1 MAKRVRRKKVGH
13 SKRSSKTV
21 VRTKHRLSPTRRA
34 ISELRTVSKQYSGTE
49 LAKQAHAL
57 ELALA
62 SPETTQAATHR
73 RVMALAKAAEAKGSV
88 RGSARPR
95 TKTRTASAAKTAKRT
110 TKAKPSYKTP
120 IFKCRGDYEMCLQ
133 RGGGFKTCAAWAAV
147 CISNQLKLGWI
158 ATGYG
163 AFKIFL

>member
-1 MAKRVRRKKVGH
+1 MAKRVRRKKVAH

-21 VRTKHRLSPTRRA
+21 VRTKRRQSPTRRA
-34 ISELRTVSKQYSGTE
+34 IRELRSVSEQYSGTD

-73 RVMALAKAAEAKGSV
+73 RVMALAKAAEAKGSA

-95 TKTRTASAAKTAKRT
+95 RTASAAKTGKRT
-110 TKAKPSYKTP
+110 TKTKPSYQTR

-133 RGGGFKTCAAWAAV
+133 RGGGFKTCAAWAAL